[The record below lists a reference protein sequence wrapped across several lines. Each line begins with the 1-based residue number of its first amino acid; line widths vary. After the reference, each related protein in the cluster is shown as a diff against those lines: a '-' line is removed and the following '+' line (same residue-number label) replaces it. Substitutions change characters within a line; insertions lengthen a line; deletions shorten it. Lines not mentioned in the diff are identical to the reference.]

1 MCFVAVKVVKLI
13 HAITRILEREKIR
26 AGGRT
31 TFGTGVAIPS
41 VVLPPAS
48 RSWAS
53 AALGCG
59 RLEHPTR
66 HPRLQ
71 P

>member
-1 MCFVAVKVVKLI
+1 MCFVAIKVVKLI
-13 HAITRILEREKIR
+13 HAIAWILEREKIR

-31 TFGTGVAIPS
+31 TFGTCVAIPS
-41 VVLPPAS
+41 VILPPAS

-59 RLEHPTR
+59 CLEHPTR
-66 HPRLQ
+66 RPQL
-71 P
+71 